1 MRSLAVPPEQEEK
14 SFLENS
20 LRARQLLLQGVRESA
35 RARERERE
43 RERRIHTQKKRKKAS
58 KKAGRKGGKNMIW
71 GGCD

>member
-35 RARERERE
+35 RARKRERE
-43 RERRIHTQKKRKKAS
+43 RERDIHTQKKRKVAS
-58 KKAGRKGGKNMIW
+58 KKSRKEGRKEHDMGW
-71 GGCD
+71 L